1 MYMAEIPVYTLSNI
15 SGETGIFDDINCS
28 STINSN
34 SILSTSIS
42 STSLSSNF
50 ISSNSISGGY
60 LVLDYDAIPSIDPVS
75 KGAVWRDSN
84 NFLKI
89 STG

>member
-1 MYMAEIPVYTLSNI
+1 MAEIPVYTLSNI
-15 SGETGIFDDINCS
+15 SGETGVFDNINCS
-28 STINSN
+28 SAVNSN
-34 SILSTSIS
+34 SVS

-60 LVLDYDAIPSIDPVS
+60 LVLNYDAIPSIDPIS

-89 STG
+89 SAG